1 VRPRRL
7 VLLVDGSASHDL
19 VDREV
24 ASWRSW
30 ATDTD
35 LVLARIVF
43 GRRAGWVPDEVMLVA
58 GSAVA
63 RGVGVVDRPALGEAL
78 ALADAR
84 GADALVVALALD
96 PEPGWESSLDASV
109 RFRACVALSS
119 EPARALGHGYLGAP
133 FRGEHFGLALRWLTR
148 ELCDRTFACTCGAWR
163 VYPDDATSPCPECD
177 SPADVPARLRIGERV
192 ILMTPGARVYPH
204 HLGRPLDYERPVRVL
219 DDVPRQEGTLDLE
232 GVVAT
237 IRVRSPSRVA
247 ARARRFRPPPLRAFA
262 DRCAACEGP
271 LVLDGGR
278 PPKPPAAGAGSG
290 CATNLPPT
298 HHEAP
303 DPRWFCGPCVHADPR
318 CDFCLVP
325 LGKTPRNVWP
335 DGRKACADCWSTA
348 VTSTGELASLAAM
361 ARAWMQKRLKMEMPD
376 CPCSL
381 EHAAAIA
388 KMHGRT
394 FAPLPGFNPRTTG
407 FFRKPV
413 AGNAQRI
420 FLEHGTPRSM
430 AYGVLAHELTHLWQW
445 HNWSHDRAAT
455 LVEGL
460 AMWVEYHALLDAG
473 AIFAARHSER
483 YGDAVYGL
491 GFRIALAAEKESGF
505 DAVKTRMHDITSVAI
520 G

>member
-1 VRPRRL
+1 
-7 VLLVDGSASHDL
+7 
-19 VDREV
+19 
-24 ASWRSW
+24 
-30 ATDTD
+30 
-35 LVLARIVF
+35 
-43 GRRAGWVPDEVMLVA
+43 MLVA

-63 RGVGVVDRPALGEAL
+63 RGVGVVERPALGAAL
-78 ALADAR
+78 ALADTRRAN
-84 GADALVVALALD
+84 ALLVALQVD
-96 PEPGWESSLDASV
+96 PEPGWESALGASV
-109 RFRACVALSS
+109 GFRACVALSA
-119 EPARALGHGYLGAP
+119 EPARALGNGHLGAP
-133 FRGEHFGLALRWLTR
+133 FRGEHLGLALRWLTR

-163 VYPDDATSPCPECD
+163 VYPDDRASPCDACG

-204 HLGRPLDYERPVRVL
+204 HLGRPLDYQRPVRVL
-219 DDVPRQEGTLDLE
+219 DDVARQEGTLDLE
-232 GVVAT
+232 GVAAR
-237 IRVRSPSRVA
+237 IRVGPPSPVL
-247 ARARRFRPPPLRAFA
+247 ARARRFRPPPLRASA

-271 LVLDGGR
+271 L
-278 PPKPPAAGAGSG
+278 
-290 CATNLPPT
+290 LPPT
-298 HHEAP
+298 RHEAP
-303 DPRWFCGPCVHADPR
+303 DPRWFCDPCVRAEPR
-318 CDFCLVP
+318 CDFCCVP
-325 LGKTPRNVWP
+325 VGGRPRNVWP

-348 VTSTGELASLAAM
+348 VTSAGELARLAAM
-361 ARAWMQKRLKMEMPD
+361 ARAWMRKRLGMEMPD

-394 FAPLPGFNPRTTG
+394 FAPAPGFNPRPTG
-407 FFRKPV
+407 FFRKQL
-413 AGNAQRI
+413 AGNAEGI

-445 HNWSHDRAAT
+445 HTWSRDRDCALA

-491 GFRIALAAEKESGF
+491 GFRIALAIERESGF
-505 DAVKTRMHDITSVAI
+505 DAVKTRIHDVTRVSIWLAEATHI